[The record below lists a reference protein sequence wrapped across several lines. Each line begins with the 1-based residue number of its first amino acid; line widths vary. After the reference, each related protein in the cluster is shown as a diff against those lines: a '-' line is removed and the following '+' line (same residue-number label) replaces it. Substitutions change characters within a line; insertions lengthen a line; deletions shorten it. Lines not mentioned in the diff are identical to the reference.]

1 MEGVAPE
8 PAAAGGEEEKATY
21 INDVMADDAAFRAA
35 ESERKFACCEEAEA
49 LCSLF
54 EDASL
59 SATCEVSEKAKTDVR
74 TGFKR
79 THSYLIR
86 KKTCAA
92 THRRKTCAVL
102 TMLH

>member
-59 SATCEVSEKAKTDVR
+59 SATCEVSEGQDRCAHR
-74 TGFKR
+74 FKR

>member
-59 SATCEVSEKAKTDVR
+59 SATCEVSEKA
-74 TGFKR
+74 
-79 THSYLIR
+79 
-86 KKTCAA
+86 A
-92 THRRKTCAVL
+92 HRIQKNTQLPDSKEDPCGYPPS
-102 TMLH
+102 